1 MSDSSLKT
9 QVPYSKEKEYVEL
22 IKMLGELDETSL
34 RMVKSGVELLY
45 AREQLEAQKGRK
57 PAVIV

>member
-1 MSDSSLKT
+1 MPDSSSKT
-9 QVPYSKEKEYVEL
+9 PVPYSKEKEYVEL

-45 AREQLEAQKGRK
+45 AREKLEAQKGRK
-57 PAVIV
+57 PAVIA